1 MSTNDRITHL
11 EAQTQDL
18 HTRLQA
24 REDEIARLTAARAQ
38 AHAEVAEL
46 QRKTETIRGEGRKPT
61 VIDPKSMAPSEIGKP
76 GGPSWRRW
84 SVVARNYLSCVLRM
98 PELKEALLN
107 VEKEKNPLGDDEYDL
122 LGIDPQIGSEIHTF
136 LIAKSDGD
144 AAEIV
149 EGTTGCH
156 GAEV

>member
-24 REDEIARLTAARAQ
+24 REDEIARLTAAHAQ

-61 VIDPKSMAPSEIGKP
+61 VIDPKSMAP
-76 GGPSWRRW
+76 RR
-84 SVVARNYLSCVLRM
+84 SGNQVV
-98 PELKEALLN
+98 
-107 VEKEKNPLGDDEYDL
+107 L
-122 LGIDPQIGSEIHTF
+122 LG
-136 LIAKSDGD
+136 
-144 AAEIV
+144 AA
-149 EGTTGCH
+149 GRW
-156 GAEV
+156 